1 MTGSSLSLQPHRRP
15 FKAHRLPSLGRDG
28 HTLLRRKCDLPP
40 LSHRAPGAAAKTKT
54 KLSQIQ
60 QSPAK
65 PAQRKSK
72 KKAWISMDFLVRIKP
87 FQWVA
92 ATPCGKKIFSRS
104 FPRPG
109 LWPSPRFI
117 RRPDQGTTNSDFR
130 KGKVKK

>member
-1 MTGSSLSLQPHRRP
+1 
-15 FKAHRLPSLGRDG
+15 
-28 HTLLRRKCDLPP
+28 LPP
-40 LSHRAPGAAAKTKT
+40 LSRRSPGAAAKAKT

-60 QSPAK
+60 QNPAK

-72 KKAWISMDFLVRIKP
+72 KKAWISLDFLVRIKP

-92 ATPCGKKIFSRS
+92 ATPWAKKFFSRS

-117 RRPDQGTTNSDFR
+117 RRPGHGTTNSDFR
-130 KGKVKK
+130 KGNVEKN